1 MRGIRIEIPQHHGSD
16 RITPAHAGNTKLAEA
31 LHVAPRDH
39 PRACGEYQYCMPTRT
54 LAPGSPPRM
63 RGIPSR
69 CISRWPRTGITPA
82 HAGNTPRRYI
92 AVLLNRDHPRAC
104 GEYPGAAG
112 CRHPRKGSP
121 PRMRGILDR
130 FWAEYPRKGITPAHA
145 GNTYLGI
152 GKHRR
157 M

>member
-104 GEYPGAAG
+104 GEYSTGSG
-112 CRHPRKGSP
+112 QSTRGRGSP
-121 PRMRGILDR
+121 PRMRGILIWVLGNTVACR
-130 FWAEYPRKGITPAHA
+130 ITPAHA
-145 GNTYLGI
+145 GNTSRL
-152 GKHRR
+152 
-157 M
+157 